1 MKEIIFFVLKHSK
14 KYFKTFTW
22 IILCILFVQAI
33 SLVSPMISGLIIDN
47 FFKGLDLGYVGKLL
61 ALLLIL
67 GIVGRLIH
75 LFKERLDINKFF
87 FDFAR
92 DTQIQASEKMLSFSM
107 GQHLTKNS
115 GIKDTIM
122 SKGVSSVRSI
132 IQVIVYDFLPFFLK
146 TLVVLIGLFVIDIHF
161 GLVGLFGFSLIAFL
175 QNRIIKKHIPYLSSL
190 EKKSQKRSQGSWE
203 ILRNIALV
211 KNSGRESFALS
222 HVDDLILK
230 ENTQAKSIWS
240 SLMTRLILSGT
251 LIQFFSVTMLFVA
264 AVKIYY
270 GDLTPGTFLVVGAW
284 SGMLFSEIGILQG
297 IYRVFAMNTPAILEF
312 QEFLN
317 QKPDITEPR
326 NPVVPDIF
334 KGSIEFK
341 NVSFV
346 YPDEESG
353 ERVLDDVSFHIQ
365 PKETIGVVG
374 RSGSGKSTFI
384 KLLLRNYD
392 PDKGQI
398 RIDGEDLRVLKRS
411 HYLESV
417 GYVEQSPQLFDMTI
431 RENLAFASS
440 RSFKED
446 DFEKALRQAGLWDFV
461 EKLPKG
467 LDTEIGEQGVKLS
480 GGQRQRLAIARALI
494 KKPALLIL
502 DEATASLD
510 TEKEREIQEAI
521 DNLAKE
527 NISATKI
534 VIAHRL
540 STIVNAD
547 RIFVFDEGRIVD
559 VGNHLELLQRCEIY
573 KTLHNL
579 QHMHVA

>member
-1 MKEIIFFVLKHSK
+1 MKDITLFVLRYSK
-14 KYFKTFTW
+14 KYFKTFAW
-22 IILCILFVQAI
+22 IILCILVVQAI
-33 SLVSPMISGLIIDN
+33 SLASPLISGLIIDN
-47 FFKGLDLGYVGKLL
+47 FFEGLDLSYVGE
-61 ALLLIL
+61 LLLVLLGL
-67 GIVGRLIH
+67 GIMGRVIFV
-75 LFKERLDINKFF
+75 FKERLDINKFF

-92 DTQIQASEKMLSFSM
+92 DTQIRASEKMLSFSM

-122 SKGVSSVRSI
+122 SKGVSSVRTVL
-132 IQVIVYDFLPFFLK
+132 QVLVYDFLPFVLK
-146 TLVVLIGLFVIDIHF
+146 TLVVLIGLFVIDWHF
-161 GLVGLFGFSLIAFL
+161 GLIGLVGFSLIAIL
-175 QNRIIKKHIPYLSSL
+175 QNRIIKKYIPDLGSL
-190 EKKSQKRSQGSWE
+190 EKKSQKRSQGTWE
-203 ILRNIALV
+203 ILRNIGLV
-211 KNSGRESFALS
+211 KNSGREDFALS
-222 HVDDLILK
+222 HVDSLILT

-240 SLMTRLILSGT
+240 SLMTRLVLSGV
-251 LIQFFSVTMLFVA
+251 LIQFFSVAMLFVA

-270 GDLTPGTFLVVGAW
+270 GILTPGTFLVVGAW

-297 IYRVFAMNTPAILEF
+297 LYRVFAMNTASILEF
-312 QEFLN
+312 QEFLD

-326 NPVVPDIF
+326 NPVVPEYF
-334 KGSIEFK
+334 KGLIQFQD
-341 NVSFV
+341 VSFA
-346 YPDEESG
+346 YPDEEG
-353 ERVLDDVSFHIQ
+353 EGNVLENVSFQIE

-398 RIDGEDLRVLKRS
+398 RIDGEDLRILKRS
-411 HYLESV
+411 HYLENV

-440 RSFKED
+440 RSFKEN
-446 DFEKALRQAGLWDFV
+446 DFEQALRQAGLWDFV

-467 LDTEIGEQGVKLS
+467 IDTQIGEQGVKLS
-480 GGQRQRLAIARALI
+480 GGQRQRLAIARALV
-494 KKPALLIL
+494 KKPAILIL

-547 RIFVFDEGRIVD
+547 RIFVFDEGKIID
-559 VGNHLELLQRCEIY
+559 SGSHLELLQRCEIY
-573 KTLHNL
+573 KKLHNL
-579 QHMHVA
+579 QHLHVA